1 MSTTPEITLT
11 PEIVQMIE
19 AMIEETMTDSC
30 SQPVAVDEVNGKT
43 TFGMRYGLHHNTAQR
58 DFMGQQAYRLAVAV
72 RRQRG
77 ES

>member
-1 MSTTPEITLT
+1 MSKIVLT
-11 PEIVQMIE
+11 DEMAVMIE

-30 SQPVAVDEVNGKT
+30 SQHVAVDEVNGKG
-43 TFGMRYGLHHNTAQR
+43 TFGMQYGRHHNTAQR
-58 DFMGQQAYRLAVAV
+58 DFMGQQAYRLSVAI